1 MYRGN
6 ITSLLFLL
14 PVFFMPWGYK
24 RNRNMSFSMVK
35 RCCGTPLFRR
45 VLQFK
50 MCRRKSQDSNV
61 TYTVFRHRWMKALPV
76 LCSSSRRLST
86 QSDKVITAGT
96 WYCQCELDTIN
107 IDNDSINNK
116 QVHCC
121 YSLERIL
128 RVQPR
133 SCTAIKLLPP
143 LVALFVATRE
153 P

>member
-1 MYRGN
+1 MN
-6 ITSLLFLL
+6 ITSSLFLL
-14 PVFFMPWGYK
+14 PVFFMAWGYK

-50 MCRRKSQDSNV
+50 MCRRKNQDSNV

-86 QSDKVITAGT
+86 QSDKVINC
-96 WYCQCELDTIN
+96 WDLVLDTIN
-107 IDNDSINNK
+107 IDNDNINNYN
-116 QVHCC
+116 QVPWC
-121 YSLERIL
+121 YSPERTL

-133 SCTAIKLLPP
+133 SCTVIKLLPP
-143 LVALFVATRE
+143 LASSSLFVAPRE